1 MKIVMTLV
9 VRDEAD
15 ILDAQIAFHLHA
27 GVDFVLASD
36 NGSEDGTVEILERY
50 ERAGVLGLTHVG
62 SGPIRQDEWVTRM
75 ARTAA
80 SDLGADWVLNS
91 DADEFWWPRG
101 GSLKEL
107 LAAVPTRYGV
117 VRACWRHFL
126 PHPNESSPFYERMT
140 ARLRTP
146 TSPGDKGS
154 IYHVHQKIAH
164 RADPDVTVAFG
175 NHTAHGEGL
184 EPLRGWHPIEI
195 LHFSYRTFE
204 QMERKSRFARGF
216 PPSLVTPDR
225 FAMWE
230 AEREGRLREYFDSFV
245 VREEDVGREVAAGR
259 VALDTRLR
267 DVLRDLRGDDGAFRL
282 PEKGATTLSFPRPE
296 VADDGVYA
304 AETALLADIDAAV
317 RAGQRVAAFERRLE
331 RLERGSLSRLRHRLA
346 PR

>member
-1 MKIVMTLV
+1 MKLVMTLV
-9 VRDEAD
+9 VRDESD
-15 ILDAQIAFHLHA
+15 IIDAQIAFHLHA

-50 ERAGVLGLTHVG
+50 ERAGVLGLTRVG

-80 SDLGADWVLNS
+80 SELGADWVLNS

-107 LAAVPTRYGV
+107 LGAVPARYGV

-126 PHPNESSPFYERMT
+126 PRPDDGSPFYERMT

-146 TSPGDKGS
+146 TPPGEKSS

-164 RADPDVTVAFG
+164 RADPAVTVAFG
-175 NHTAHGEGL
+175 NHTAYGEGL

-195 LHFSYRTFE
+195 LHFSHRTFE
-204 QMERKSRFARGF
+204 QMERKSRFGRGI
-216 PPSLVTPDR
+216 PQPLVTPDR
-225 FAMWE
+225 LAMWD
-230 AEREGRLREYFDSFV
+230 AEREGRLREYFDSFILRDENV
-245 VREEDVGREVAAGR
+245 EREVATGR
-259 VALDTRLR
+259 VAIDTRLR
-267 DVLRDLRGDDGAFRL
+267 DVLRGLRDEAGAFRV
-282 PEKGATTLSFPRPE
+282 PVDGAAPLSFPRPD
-296 VADDGVYA
+296 ASDDGAYA

-317 RAGQRVAAFERRLE
+317 RAEERVASFERRLE
-331 RLERGSLSRLRHRLA
+331 RLERGSVSRLRHRLA
-346 PR
+346 RR